1 MGGEVLGPGTAQ
13 GISSSAFSVATLKR
27 LWLPSPSPSPLLLLT
42 QCCNVAQPTK
52 FFFFFLREKEPPT
65 NMTFSAMTNLG
76 MRLASCFA

>member
-42 QCCNVAQPTK
+42 QCYNVAQPTK
-52 FFFFFLREKEPPT
+52 LFLREKEPPT